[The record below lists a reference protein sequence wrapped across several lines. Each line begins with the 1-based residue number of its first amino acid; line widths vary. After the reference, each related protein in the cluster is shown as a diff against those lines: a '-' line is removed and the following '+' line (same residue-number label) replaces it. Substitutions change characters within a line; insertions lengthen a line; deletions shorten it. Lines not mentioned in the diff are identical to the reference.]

1 MAQRMLYKGLPGV
14 GEGPPGVPALHL
26 LSQRDSPLIEDE
38 VKVDRT
44 GKGAGKKK
52 VLGMTSTF
60 LGLTL

>member
-52 VLGMTSTF
+52 SRG
-60 LGLTL
+60 